1 MHAGSPSPVTMTT
14 IDFYT
19 GCADPFDVA
28 SRLVTK
34 AWARHGSVRVLTG
47 DEAGTVEFGR
57 FLWLWPATGFLPHC
71 RLSSPLATETPIVV
85 DHVLEHEGP
94 AAVLINLHR
103 MPPPFFSRFERMA
116 EIVGAAEAEIA
127 AGRERWKFY
136 KARGYEVRSH
146 DLSAR
151 A

>member
-1 MHAGSPSPVTMTT
+1 MTT

-19 GCADPFDVA
+19 HCANRFEVA
-28 SRLVTK
+28 SKLVAK
-34 AWARHGSVRVLTG
+34 AWAQHGSVRVLTPG
-47 DEAGTVEFGR
+47 EAGTAEFGR

-71 RLSSPLATETPIVV
+71 RLGSPLAAETPIVV
-85 DHVLEHEGP
+85 DHALDHEGP
-94 AAVLINLHR
+94 AAVLINLHAA
-103 MPPPFFSRFERMA
+103 PPPFFSRFERLA
-116 EIVGAAEAEIA
+116 EVVGIGDADAA

-146 DLSAR
+146 NLSER